1 MQNSTLFFIAVAIF
15 SGAIVTMQAGM
26 NSTLAKFAQNPLW
39 ATTASLTI
47 SLVVIAGV
55 LIVARPQLPDVTTML
70 SAPWWVWLGG
80 VAGAF
85 YVTAAIILA
94 PKLGAAVFLAAIV
107 AGQMIAAIIL
117 DHYGIIGFPE
127 KAVTLPRVLGVL
139 MVIGGVLVMQIGR
152 STPGPDSGTQ
162 ISINMTKTDTEK

>member
-1 MQNSTLFFIAVAIF
+1 MQNPTLFFIAIAIF

-26 NSTLAKFAQNPLW
+26 NSTLARFAGNPLW

-47 SLVVIAGV
+47 SLLVIALV
-55 LIVARPQLPDVTTML
+55 LMVARPELPSFIRVVN
-70 SAPWWVWLGG
+70 APWWVWLGG

-85 YVTAAIILA
+85 YVTAAVILA

-127 KAVTLPRVLGVL
+127 KVITLPRILGVL

-152 STPGPDSGTQ
+152 TTPDVNATGQ
-162 ISINMTKTDTEK
+162 ISTNMTKPENEK